1 VVLAGVVRR
10 AFDLTACGFSR
21 HVTIDRWV
29 MNVSGS
35 VREARPP
42 LVIECSPSDTVLLE
56 AGIEVPD
63 PQRGA
68 EWLLKLVLGG
78 NALVELDGAPI
89 GGYDEAH
96 TYFRV
101 PPGYHRVAVRASPR
115 SLFGQHAWTFEFKR
129 ALLVEASL
137 RVIKT
142 GLWVL
147 QLVDYVNTLP
157 ESSPLRREL
166 TRLLLEVTGGLR
178 LSPSP
183 RQIALAMITLY
194 EGPAGVARGDIYRP
208 LGDYI
213 YLKDVYGVGI
223 LRGLVEEPPGN
234 YTSLSEALEVASDLE
249 VRILEGLSRLRE
261 EHPEIGTL
269 HVVSHSHIDAAWL
282 WPRSETVEKV
292 LRTFS
297 TIVSLAREYE
307 FTYIQSSAQYYEWLE
322 ERSPQLF
329 DEVKRLVESGRW
341 IIAGGMWVESDT
353 NLVTGESLARQFL
366 YGQRYFKSR
375 FGRVARI
382 GFLPDSFGFSA
393 NLPQVLRK
401 SGLEVFVTHKVMWND
416 TTEFPHHTFRWRGID
431 GTEIPVQVI
440 VSSYGEPLSLRS
452 IYRHWER
459 YRDKGVALDLI
470 YTYGYSDGG
479 GGPTREMLFNYELAR
494 VVPGLPALRHLRE
507 EEYVEALK
515 KASASAPVYEGEMY
529 LEFHRGTYTTNLA
542 IKDLVARAERLLV
555 SAEIA
560 LSVLE
565 LGFNMRAD
573 WSVLKGYW
581 KELLF
586 AEFHDVLPG
595 SSIREVYEDANRELE
610 GVVRALSKAV
620 QGALSSVGGGGGGY
634 VAVFNPLPWPRRA
647 LIEIPA
653 ELGSVEGY
661 ECQDA
666 GGKRL
671 VLVTD
676 LAPSGVKTYRL
687 SGECRA
693 SGGVVLERSDE
704 GVTVKNEHVSIA
716 IGVDGS
722 IKSIKLRGGVEL
734 LREPS
739 TIVAHPDTPGYF
751 DAWEVT
757 DEFLA
762 RGEVVEALDKPRVVL
777 QGPLV
782 ACVEV
787 LRGYGASKI
796 TQTICVEKGSPIV
809 EIKTLVDWRDK
820 SVLLKHWFKTT
831 MSGMRAFYEVP
842 FGVVERPTRSETPR
856 ERAMFEVPAVSWAD
870 FTNGVVGLA
879 VIAPSR
885 HGYSTRGGDFSLSL
899 LRSPTFPNPWS
910 DLGRYE
916 FTYYLYP
923 HSVDYEVAE
932 VPRVASEVAFSV
944 FTRPV
949 SSAVEY
955 SLLSIQP
962 PRVLLS
968 AFKRSEDGDGYIA
981 RLYNPYSSSVEVT
994 VKYGFKVK
1002 SIHEVDIPELNVI
1015 EPLGEGELSTAVLKF
1030 KPFEVKTLKLL
1041 TLSAL

>member
-1 VVLAGVVRR
+1 VKLEGVVRR
-10 AFDLTACGFSR
+10 AFDLIACGFSR

-29 MNVSGS
+29 MRVGDS
-35 VREARPP
+35 VREVRPP
-42 LVIECSPSDTVLLE
+42 MIIECSPSDMILLE
-56 AGIEVPD
+56 ADIEVSKPR
-63 PQRGA
+63 QGA
-68 EWLLKLVLGG
+68 DWLLKLVLSG
-78 NALVELDGAPI
+78 NALVELDGTPI

-96 TYFRV
+96 TYFKV
-101 PPGYHRVAVRASPR
+101 SPGYHKVSVRASPR
-115 SLFGQHAWTFEFKR
+115 SLFGHHSWTFEFRR

-137 RVIKT
+137 GVIKT
-142 GLWVL
+142 GLWLL

-157 ESSPLRREL
+157 ENSPLRHEL
-166 TRLLLEVTGGLR
+166 AKLLLEATGDLR

-194 EGPAGVARGDIYRP
+194 EGPAGVVRGDIYRP
-208 LGDYI
+208 FGDYI

-234 YTSLSEALEVASDLE
+234 YTSLDEALKVASDLE
-249 VRILEGLSRLRE
+249 GRILEGLSKLCE
-261 EHPEIGTL
+261 KFPKVGTL
-269 HVVSHSHIDAAWL
+269 HVVGHSHIDAAWL

-297 TIVSLAREYE
+297 TIVSLAREHE

-322 ERSPQLF
+322 ERSPTLF
-329 DEVKRLVESGRW
+329 NEVKRLVESGRW

-393 NLPQVLRK
+393 NLPQILRK

-431 GTEIPVQVI
+431 GTEIPVQII
-440 VSSYGEPLSLRS
+440 VSSYGEPFSLRS

-459 YRDKGVALDLI
+459 YRDKEVALDLI

-479 GGPTREMLFNYELAR
+479 GGPTREMIFNYELASK
-494 VVPGLPALRHLRE
+494 VPGLPRVRHLRE
-507 EEYVEALK
+507 EDYVEVLK
-515 KASASAPVYEGEMY
+515 KASANAPVYGGEMY

-555 SAEIA
+555 STEIA
-560 LSVLE
+560 LSMLE
-565 LGFNMRAD
+565 LGFNERAD
-573 WSVLKGYW
+573 WSALRSHW
-581 KELLF
+581 KKLLF

-595 SSIREVYEDANRELE
+595 SSIKEVYEDAIKDLE
-610 GVVRALSKAV
+610 GVTRALNEAIEKAL
-620 QGALSSVGGGGGGY
+620 GSVGGAGWRY
-634 VAVFNPLPWPRRA
+634 LAVFNPLPWPRWA
-647 LIEIPA
+647 LVEVPA

-661 ECQDA
+661 ECQDV
-666 GGKRL
+666 GERRL
-671 VLVTD
+671 VLITN
-676 LAPSGVKTYRL
+676 LAPSGVKTYSF

-693 SGGVVLERSDE
+693 SEGVVVERVDD
-704 GVTVKNEHVSIA
+704 GITVKNEHISIA
-716 IGVDGS
+716 IGADGS
-722 IKSIKLRGGVEL
+722 IRSIKLRGGVEL

-739 TIVAHPDTPGYF
+739 TIVAHPDMPGYF

-757 DEFLA
+757 DEFLTY
-762 RGEVVEALDKPRVVL
+762 GEVVEALEKPRLVV

-787 LRGYGASKI
+787 LRGYGASRI
-796 TQTICVEKGSPIV
+796 AQTICVEKGSPLV
-809 EIKTLVDWRDK
+809 KIKTLVDWRDK
-820 SVLLKHWFKTT
+820 SVLVKHWFKTT
-831 MSGMRAFYEVP
+831 MSDMRALYEVP
-842 FGVVERPTRSETPR
+842 FGVVERPTRGETPK

-870 FTNGVVGLA
+870 FTNGAVGLA
-879 VIAPSR
+879 IIAPSR
-885 HGYSTRGGDFSLSL
+885 HGYSARRGDFSLSL

-923 HSVDYEVAE
+923 HSGDYEVAE
-932 VPRVASEVAFSV
+932 VPRVASEVAFNV

-949 SSAVEY
+949 GSVVEY

-968 AFKRSEDGDGYIA
+968 AFKRSEDGDGHIV

-994 VKYGFKVK
+994 VKYGFKAK
-1002 SIHEVDIPELNVI
+1002 SIYEVDIPELNVI
-1015 EPLGEGELSTAVLKF
+1015 ERLGEGELGAVVLKF

-1041 TLSAL
+1041 T